1 MPDVNRIRL
10 SSSYPLVR
18 DISQLQSAARQA
30 GTITA
35 TVGHRTYN
43 IHHIH
48 SSDWFTVER
57 IRGGGIG
64 SLLRR
69 GDSVRARHLE
79 WQLNHL
85 HNHATV
91 NTPVPHNPPS
101 STGEDN
107 LSHKQLNAAIKN
119 CSFTLSPNMFN
130 CPENLL
136 TCPITLSTPTLAVFM
151 RNAADSNVCT
161 IYDMCALQ
169 HLINIQAD
177 HPLSREPITASMIIS
192 KDKCC
197 FDTTK
202 NNFISIHPQTGT

>member
-1 MPDVNRIRL
+1 MPDVNLIRL

-30 GTITA
+30 GIINVS
-35 TVGHRTYN
+35 VGHRTYT

-48 SSDWFTVER
+48 SPDGFTVEPN
-57 IRGGGIG
+57 RGGGIG

-69 GDSVRARHLE
+69 GNLVGARHLE
-79 WQLNHL
+79 WQMNNLR
-85 HNHATV
+85 NHATV

-107 LSHKQLNAAIKN
+107 LSLKQLKAAIKN
-119 CSFTLSPNMFN
+119 CLFTLSPNMFN
-130 CPENLL
+130 CPESLL
-136 TCPITLSTPTLAVFM
+136 TCPITLCIPELAVFM
-151 RNAADSNVCT
+151 RNAANSNICA
-161 IYDMCALQ
+161 IYDTSALQ
-169 HLINIQAD
+169 HLINTQPP
-177 HPLSREPITASMIIS
+177 PLSREPITASMIIS

-202 NNFISIHPQTGT
+202 NNFIFIQSQTGT

>member
-10 SSSYPLVR
+10 PSNPLVR

-30 GTITA
+30 GTILT
-35 TVGHRTYN
+35 TVGRRTYN

-48 SSDWFTVER
+48 SSDWFTVEH
-57 IRGGGIG
+57 IRGGIG

-69 GDSVRARHLE
+69 GDSARAQHLE

-85 HNHATV
+85 RNHATV

-107 LSHKQLNAAIKN
+107 LSHKQLNAAINN

-151 RNAADSNVCT
+151 RNSANSSVCT
-161 IYDMCALQ
+161 IYDTSALQ
-169 HLINIQAD
+169 HLINFQAD

-202 NNFISIHPQTGT
+202 NNFISIQPQTGT

>member
-10 SSSYPLVR
+10 PSNPLVR

-30 GTITA
+30 GTIMT

-43 IHHIH
+43 IHHIN

-57 IRGGGIG
+57 IRGGIG

-69 GDSVRARHLE
+69 GDSARAQHLE

-85 HNHATV
+85 RNHATV

-107 LSHKQLNAAIKN
+107 LSHKQLNAAINN

-136 TCPITLSTPTLAVFM
+136 TCPITLSTPTLEVFM
-151 RNAADSNVCT
+151 RNAAD
-161 IYDMCALQ
+161 
-169 HLINIQAD
+169 
-177 HPLSREPITASMIIS
+177 
-192 KDKCC
+192 
-197 FDTTK
+197 
-202 NNFISIHPQTGT
+202 